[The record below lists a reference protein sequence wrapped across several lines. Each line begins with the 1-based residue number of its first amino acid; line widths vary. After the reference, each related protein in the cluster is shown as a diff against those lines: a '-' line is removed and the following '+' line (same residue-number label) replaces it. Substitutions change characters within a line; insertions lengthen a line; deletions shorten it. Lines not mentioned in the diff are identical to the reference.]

1 VTVDDNCSSSSLG
14 YAEVD
19 VRDDEA
25 TTPKKEVFNE
35 LGSLDFI
42 SVTVPLKVP
51 LMLAES
57 FSR

>member
-1 VTVDDNCSSSSLG
+1 
-14 YAEVD
+14 VD